1 MTQGRQANRNG
12 RAAESIIAGL
22 LDQRGCPYVRQ
33 SPIGLGIFG
42 TPLFVDFYIPTTR
55 AFPNGLIIESKWQQV
70 AGSAEEKLC
79 YLVENI
85 RTVYPCTTIVM
96 IDGLGFRPGA
106 IRWLK
111 AQTGQGRL
119 FAAFDIREFLTWCN
133 QSL

>member
-12 RAAESIIAGL
+12 RAAEDVLSAI
-22 LDQRGCPYVRQ
+22 LDRKACAYRRQ
-33 SPIGLGIFG
+33 YPIGLGIFE
-42 TPLFVDFYIPTTR
+42 TPLFVDFYLPTTKP
-55 AFPNGLIIESKWQQV
+55 FPNGLIIESKWQQV

-96 IDGLGFRPGA
+96 IDGSGFRPGA
-106 IRWLK
+106 IHWLK
-111 AQTGQGRL
+111 AQAGQGRL
-119 FAAFDIREFLTWCN
+119 FAAFDLREFLTWSN

>member
-1 MTQGRQANRNG
+1 MTQGQKANKNG
-12 RAAESIIAGL
+12 RAAEDVVADILS
-22 LDQRGCPYVRQ
+22 RHRCSYTRQ
-33 SPIGLGIFG
+33 HPIGNGIFD
-42 TPLFVDFYIPTTR
+42 TPLRADFYLPTTR
-55 AFPNGLIIESKWQQV
+55 PFPNGLIIESKWQQV

-106 IRWLK
+106 VRWLK
-111 AQTGQGRL
+111 AQAGQGRL
-119 FAAFDIREFLTWCN
+119 FAAFDLREFLTWSN